1 MTALETLSKRLTRSY
16 TRSVNQT
23 LASSNNLT
31 EVPDGY
37 IVDYING
44 KFRKDKPEEY
54 VRQNIERRLVHEHEY
69 PPENIGVEVRIKMG
83 SKKPAADLVLYEG
96 VESAKNQEDIQIIIE
111 CKKESVE
118 ATDKKEG
125 IGQLQSYMAACV
137 NAEWGMWTNGKTKFA
152 FQKTPKKDGTWEFV
166 ELNDIPSKGQ
176 PLSELDRPTR
186 DSLKNA
192 TGDNLLYS
200 FKTCHNHIYVNDGMQ
215 KQQAFFELLKVI
227 FCKILDER
235 NLTKKLEFYAGSS
248 EKLTTDGQLTIKNRI
263 NKIFEK
269 VKKKYTDIFSGSDEI
284 NLTPVSLAHVVGEL
298 QKYSLLKTNIDVKGK
313 AYEEIVGSNLRGDRG
328 EFFTPRNIVRMAIK
342 MLNISL
348 DAKIFDPA
356 CGTGGFLVTGM
367 NNVIDE
373 LRDNME
379 KELGKSRSE
388 WSAEDDRMLM
398 DKIREIASG
407 NFFGSDINP
416 DLVKASKMNMVMNND
431 GEGNIFKNN
440 SLTPPHTWSGD
451 IKKLLCNAF
460 GLDKDS
466 IRRPGDLA
474 LFDFVVTNPPFGA
487 KLPIKDPM
495 VLEQYDLAHAWKKS
509 RDGKITKTDKL
520 MKSRPPEILF
530 IERCYH
536 FLKEGGIMAI
546 VLPDSIL
553 GAPGLEYA
561 SIREWMLQK
570 MRIIAS
576 IDLHEDVFRPSAGTQ
591 TSVIFARKKTTK
603 ELQQEQEQNV
613 LLNYNIFFAIAEKI
627 GYDKR
632 GAIIFKRDQDGNELL
647 KDVREGNRI
656 FKSKIVDDHTE
667 DIGIAFLE
675 WKKKEGL
682 HWPK

>member
-1 MTALETLSKRLTRSY
+1 MTTLETLTKRLIRNHTRL
-16 TRSVNQT
+16 VNQT
-23 LASSNNLT
+23 LATSIDLT
-31 EVPDGY
+31 EVPDGH

-69 PPENIGVEVRIKMG
+69 PPEDIGVEVRIKMG
-83 SKKPAADLVLYEG
+83 SKKPAADLVIYEEG
-96 VESAKNQEDIQIIIE
+96 SAKSQENIQIIIE
-111 CKKESVE
+111 CKRESIE

-125 IGQLQSYMAACV
+125 VGQLQSYMAACI

-152 FQKTPKKDGTWEFV
+152 FQKTRKNDGTWKFV

-176 PLSELDRPTR
+176 PLSELDRPAR

-235 NLTKKLEFYAGSS
+235 NLTKKLDFYAGSS
-248 EKLTTDGQLTIKNRI
+248 EKLTTDGQLTTKNRI
-263 NKIFEK
+263 NTIFEK
-269 VKKKYTDIFSGSDEI
+269 VKKRYTGIFSSSDEI
-284 NLTPVSLAHVVGEL
+284 KLTPVSLAHIVSEL

-328 EFFTPRNIVRMAIK
+328 EFFTPKNIVRMAIQ
-342 MLNISL
+342 MLNIPL
-348 DAKIFDPA
+348 EAKILDPA

-373 LRDNME
+373 LRDDRE
-379 KELGKSRSE
+379 KELGKPRNE
-388 WSAEDDRMLM
+388 WSTEDEVGLM

-440 SLTPPHTWSGD
+440 SLTPPHTWPD
-451 IKKLLCNAF
+451 DTKKLLCSAL

-466 IRRPGDLA
+466 IRRSGDLA

-487 KLPIKDPM
+487 KLPIKDLT
-495 VLEQYDLAHAWKKS
+495 VLEQYDLAHVWKKGKD
-509 RDGKITKTDKL
+509 DGKIIMTDRL
-520 MKSRPPEILF
+520 MKSRPPEVLF

-536 FLKEGGIMAI
+536 FLKEGGVMAI
-546 VLPDSIL
+546 VLPDAIL
-553 GAPGLEYA
+553 GAPGIEYA
-561 SIREWMLQK
+561 SIREWMIQK
-570 MRIIAS
+570 MKIIAS
-576 IDLHEDVFRPSAGTQ
+576 IDLHQDAFQPSAGTQ
-591 TSVIFARKKTTK
+591 TSVVFAQKKTTEERQK
-603 ELQQEQEQNV
+603 ELEKDV
-613 LLNYNIFFAIAEKI
+613 VLNYNIFFAIAEKI
-627 GYDKR
+627 GHDKR
-632 GAIIFKRDQDGNELL
+632 GNPIFRRDDEGNELFVDVEEEGHLL
-647 KDVREGNRI
+647 KHRIEDDQTMQIADV
-656 FKSKIVDDHTE
+656 
-667 DIGIAFLE
+667 FLK
-675 WKKKEGL
+675 WRKEHGFY
-682 HWPK
+682 